1 MHKNLDDL
9 YGKNLFGAPFFLG
22 KHWWSFFPGPRSLTQ
37 RIGLRPAVLFY
48 EIVKIC
54 YICMKSGPKMV
65 QICMNPQWKS
75 MVFQVPNIYES
86 LQILYRM
93 GPPVMCCCW
102 FINHE
107 KKPMKTSSWKIYHR
121 PWYSAPFV
129 TFLWQWVVVWT
140 EFPAGHHI
148 LHLDMWLREAQRPLP
163 SAGHLWWLG
172 SGGPF
177 LSGWARE
184 SVTIVAQSA
193 ICIYIY
199 VYMYIYR
206 YIYIHIYIHIYTYSP
221 CFNGNFEACPC
232 HRPAP
237 PQSMTHCS
245 PESKRGF
252 ETVSSVKSH

>member
-1 MHKNLDDL
+1 MAIIPVDVQKVQ
-9 YGKNLFGAPFFLG
+9 KVAP
-22 KHWWSFFPGPRSLTQ
+22 PRSLFTFRVQ
-37 RIGLRPAVLFY
+37 GSPGGLFGHSSMTFVVPKWSKYLWILNEKAWFFRSQISMNHY
-48 EIVKIC
+48 
-54 YICMKSGPKMV
+54 KSSTGWP
-65 QICMNPQWKS
+65 
-75 MVFQVPNIYES
+75 
-86 LQILYRM
+86 
-93 GPPVMCCCW
+93 PPVMCCCW

-199 VYMYIYR
+199 VYVYI
-206 YIYIHIYIHIYTYSP
+206 
-221 CFNGNFEACPC
+221 
-232 HRPAP
+232 
-237 PQSMTHCS
+237 
-245 PESKRGF
+245 
-252 ETVSSVKSH
+252 